1 MKKIYIVLTYTGTL
15 ISKIVKFYTKKTYS
29 HVSIALDENLEDMYS
44 FGRLRPY
51 NAFVAGFVHERLNS
65 GTYKRFKKTKALIFW
80 IEVTD
85 EEYKKIEDTIGDM
98 KLHRTKY
105 KFNLI
110 GLFLV
115 SLHKKRVKKY
125 TFYCAEF
132 VRYVLQ
138 NAGIGQNL
146 PEIIKPEDFKMLGTS
161 NIEYE
166 GLLRSYNQNKIML
179 EKS

>member
-15 ISKIVKFYTKKTYS
+15 IAKIVKFYTKKTYS

-85 EEYKKIEDTIGDM
+85 EEYKKIEDTLGYM

-125 TFYCAEF
+125 TFYW
-132 VRYVLQ
+132 
-138 NAGIGQNL
+138 
-146 PEIIKPEDFKMLGTS
+146 K
-161 NIEYE
+161 
-166 GLLRSYNQNKIML
+166 KICTRIWRNS
-179 EKS
+179 KI